1 VTNGY
6 SYATRALTGDLAAP
20 AALLAKWRR
29 RALTFGAVFTIL
41 AVVLAVLAEVMEKDG
56 FLHLLTSWLMG
67 SMLCWGFALGGLA
80 LLMVQYCSG
89 GKWGL
94 LIRRPLEAMSRTLW
108 LTALMFLPILIF
120 MKKLYLWARYSNP
133 AEVSQ
138 ALSQGLIDK
147 GQAHALNWKHPM
159 LSPVSV
165 WVQIIVCFALW
176 LGYTFVLNRQS
187 LQRDADPN
195 PNVPFWQKRFENIS
209 GFGIVVYAITLTVL
223 VIDLVMSTNITWFST
238 MYGLNYLV
246 AQGYAVLALSVIT
259 VVSLS
264 KAEPMKTILRTTE
277 QHDLGKLMFA
287 FVMLNIYL
295 NFSQFLIIWSGNSP
309 EEISWYLDRIRGH
322 WGVFFTF
329 DFIFHWL
336 IPFCLLLSRDIKR
349 NKRRI
354 VMVGMWMIWARC
366 FDMFM
371 LIEPNFSPRH
381 LHFSIGILEYIA
393 VPGAMISFW
402 VVAYLHQ
409 LGKRPLVQTNDPH
422 LAEILEAEHAHA

>member
-67 SMLCWGFALGGLA
+67 SMMCWGFALGGLA

-133 AEVSQ
+133 SEVAQ
-138 ALSQGLIDK
+138 ALSQSLIGK
-147 GQAHALNWKHPM
+147 EQAHALNWKHPM

-165 WVQIIVCFALW
+165 WVQMAICFAIW
-176 LGYTFVLNRQS
+176 LGYAFLLNRRS

-209 GFGIVVYAITLTVL
+209 GFGIVVYAITLTAL

-295 NFSQFLIIWSGNSP
+295 NFSQYLIIWSGNSP

-354 VMVGMWMIWARC
+354 VMVGIWMIWARC

-422 LAEILEAEHAHA
+422 LAEILEGEHAHA

>member
-1 VTNGY
+1 VTNAHGH
-6 SYATRALTGDLAAP
+6 ATRALTGDLAASS
-20 AALLAKWRR
+20 ALMGRWRR
-29 RALTFGAVFTIL
+29 RALTFGVVFTIL
-41 AVVLAVLAEVMEKDG
+41 AVVLVVLAQVMENDK

-67 SMLCWGFALGGLA
+67 AMLCWGFSLGGLA

-108 LTALMFLPILIF
+108 LSGLMFLPILIF
-120 MKKLYLWARYSNP
+120 MKKIYLWARYSNP
-133 AEVSQ
+133 SEVAQ
-138 ALSQGLIDK
+138 ALSRGLIDK
-147 GQAHALNWKHPM
+147 AQAHALNWKHPM
-159 LSPVSV
+159 LSPTSV
-165 WVQIIVCFALW
+165 WVQIIVCFAIW
-176 LGYTFVLNRQS
+176 LGYVFLINRWS

-209 GFGIVVYAITLTVL
+209 GFGIVVYSLTLTAL

-246 AQGYAVLALSVIT
+246 GQGYAVLALSVIT

-322 WGVFFTF
+322 WGVMFTL

-354 VMVGMWMIWARC
+354 VMVGMWMVWARC

-402 VVAYLHQ
+402 VAAYIGQ

-422 LAEILEAEHAHA
+422 LAEILEPEHAHA

>member
-1 VTNGY
+1 MTNAHGH
-6 SYATRALTGDLAAP
+6 ATRALTGDLAASS
-20 AALLAKWRR
+20 ALMGRWRR
-29 RALTFGAVFTIL
+29 RALTFGVVFTIL
-41 AVVLAVLAEVMEKDG
+41 AVVLVVLAQVMENDK

-67 SMLCWGFALGGLA
+67 AMLCWGFSLGGLA

-108 LTALMFLPILIF
+108 LTGLMFLPILIF
-120 MKKLYLWARYSNP
+120 MKKIYLWARYSNP
-133 AEVSQ
+133 SEVAQ

-147 GQAHALNWKHPM
+147 AQAHALNWKHPM
-159 LSPVSV
+159 LNPTSV
-165 WVQIIVCFALW
+165 WVQIIVCFAIW
-176 LGYTFVLNRQS
+176 LGYVFLINRWS
-187 LQRDADPN
+187 LQRNADPN

-209 GFGIVVYAITLTVL
+209 GFGIVVYSLTLTAL

-246 AQGYAVLALSVIT
+246 GQGYAVLALSVIT

-322 WGVFFTF
+322 WGVMFTL

-354 VMVGMWMIWARC
+354 VMVGMWMVWARC

-402 VVAYLHQ
+402 VAAYIGQ

-422 LAEILEAEHAHA
+422 LAEILEPEHAHA

>member
-1 VTNGY
+1 
-6 SYATRALTGDLAAP
+6 LAAP
-20 AALLAKWRR
+20 AALMGRWRR

-41 AVVLAVLAEVMEKDG
+41 AVVLVVLAQVMENDK

-67 SMLCWGFALGGLA
+67 AMLCWGFSLGGLA

-108 LTALMFLPILIF
+108 LSALMFLPILIF

-133 AEVSQ
+133 SEVAQ

-165 WVQIIVCFALW
+165 WVQMTICFAIW
-176 LGYTFVLNRQS
+176 FGYTFLLNRRS

-209 GFGIVVYAITLTVL
+209 GFGIVVYAITLTAL

-264 KAEPMKTILRTTE
+264 KAEPMKTVLRTTE

-295 NFSQFLIIWSGNSP
+295 NFSQYLIIWSGNSP

-354 VMVGMWMIWARC
+354 VIVGMWMIWARC

-393 VPGAMISFW
+393 VPGAMLSFW
-402 VVAYLHQ
+402 VAAYIGQ

-422 LAEILEAEHAHA
+422 LAEILESEHAHA

>member
-1 VTNGY
+1 VTNAHGH
-6 SYATRALTGDLAAP
+6 ATRALTGDLAASS
-20 AALLAKWRR
+20 ALMGRWRR
-29 RALTFGAVFTIL
+29 RALTFGVVFTIL
-41 AVVLAVLAEVMEKDG
+41 AVVLVVLAQVMENDK

-67 SMLCWGFALGGLA
+67 AMLCWGFSLGGLA

-108 LTALMFLPILIF
+108 LTGLMFLPILIF
-120 MKKLYLWARYSNP
+120 MKKIYLWARYSNP
-133 AEVSQ
+133 SEVAQ

-147 GQAHALNWKHPM
+147 AQAHALNWKHPM
-159 LSPVSV
+159 LNPTSV
-165 WVQIIVCFALW
+165 WVQIIVCFAIW
-176 LGYTFVLNRQS
+176 LGYVFLINRWS
-187 LQRDADPN
+187 LQRNADPN

-209 GFGIVVYAITLTVL
+209 GFGIVVYSLTLTAL

-246 AQGYAVLALSVIT
+246 GQGYAVLAISVIT

-322 WGVFFTF
+322 WGVMFTL

-354 VMVGMWMIWARC
+354 VMVGMWMVWARC

-402 VVAYLHQ
+402 VAAYIGQ

-422 LAEILEAEHAHA
+422 LAEILEPEHAHA

>member
-1 VTNGY
+1 MTNAHGH
-6 SYATRALTGDLAAP
+6 ATRALTGDP
-20 AALLAKWRR
+20 AASLGLMAGWRR

-41 AVVLAVLAEVMEKDG
+41 AIVLVVLAEVMEHDK

-67 SMLCWGFALGGLA
+67 AMLCWGFSLGGLA

-108 LTALMFLPILIF
+108 VSALMFLPILIF
-120 MKKLYLWARYSNP
+120 MKKIYLWARYSNP
-133 AEVSQ
+133 TDVAQ
-138 ALSQGLIDK
+138 ALERGLIDK
-147 GQAHALNWKHPM
+147 AQAHALNWKHPM
-159 LSPVSV
+159 LSPASV
-165 WVQIIVCFALW
+165 WVQIVICFAIW
-176 LGYTFVLNRQS
+176 FGYMFLMNRWS
-187 LQRDADPN
+187 LQRDADSQ

-209 GFGIVVYAITLTVL
+209 GFGIVVYSLTLTAL

-238 MYGLNYLV
+238 MYGLAYLV

-322 WGVFFTF
+322 WGVIFTF

-336 IPFCLLLSRDIKR
+336 IPFSLLLSRDIKR

-354 VMVGMWMIWARC
+354 VMVGMWMVFARC
-366 FDMFM
+366 WDMFL
-371 LIEPNFSPRH
+371 LIEPNFSPRN

-402 VVAYLHQ
+402 VVAYISQ

>member
-1 VTNGY
+1 VTNAHGH
-6 SYATRALTGDLAAP
+6 ATRALTGDLAAP

-165 WVQIIVCFALW
+165 WAQIIVCFALW